1 MMKQTS
7 PETSADWN
15 SHARASASE
24 RWRQQSAAMGRKVT
38 EAIVLEAAVQPGEA
52 VLDVACG
59 TGEPA
64 ISLASLVG
72 ESGSVTGIDISA
84 EPLKTANERATGRG
98 LKNASFLQAD
108 VHNLPFPD
116 ATFDCITS
124 RLGVMFFADLPRA
137 LGELHRVLKP
147 GGRMAILAWG
157 PMKQPYFEA
166 TIGTLLQEIPGSQ
179 IPVSA
184 CGMFKFGDPQVLGEA
199 AGKAGFVDIKARLAT
214 VPWNWPGSAEELWSY
229 FQDVTVPFRALLQ
242 QIPEKRRGA
251 IDAAVCGAIDRY
263 KRYDAIE
270 FPAQV
275 TLVSASKR

>member
-1 MMKQTS
+1 MTKNTL
-7 PETSADWN
+7 PETQADWN
-15 SHARASASE
+15 SHARASASQ

-38 EAIVLEAAVQPGEA
+38 EAIVLEAAVQPGET

-72 ESGSVTGIDISA
+72 ESGSVTGIDIST
-84 EPLKTANERATGRG
+84 EPLKTANERAIVRG
-98 LKNASFLQAD
+98 LKNTRFFQAD

-157 PMKQPYFEA
+157 PMKQPYFE
-166 TIGTLLQEIPGSQ
+166 TMIGTLLQTIPGAEV
-179 IPVSA
+179 PVAA
-184 CGMFKFGDPQVLGEA
+184 CAMFKFGDPQVLGEA
-199 AGKAGFVDIKARLAT
+199 ASKAGFVDVKARLAS
-214 VPWNWPGSAEELWSY
+214 VPWNWPGTAAELWSY
-229 FQDVTVPFRALLQ
+229 FQDVTVPFRALIEK
-242 QIPEKRRGA
+242 IPEERRSE
-251 IDAAVCGAIDRY
+251 IDAAVCKAIERY

-270 FPAQV
+270 FTAQV
-275 TLVSASKR
+275 TIVSARK